1 MLAACT
7 PGECREHQGA
17 DLHES
22 LRPVGSEVL
31 RLPRSGRLLE
41 HWNASGLDAAAVA
54 ELARAQL
61 VDAGVC
67 LPVVWLADA
76 LVVPVVR
83 IDPAVVAWRA
93 HRGLGALLD
102 RTWWRDLGDHRFRG
116 APPSPVEVLAILA
129 VGELARCRTAL
140 GRLRPMART
149 IALVPE
155 GCEPDTVE
163 LARCDYFSIPVAAVG
178 HDGVQMLVAGDMAAI
193 TVSPRAE
200 FHARLRREQLFD
212 LALRSGAATAY
223 ALG

>member
-7 PGECREHQGA
+7 SGDCREQQGV
-17 DLHES
+17 DLREQLPS
-22 LRPVGSEVL
+22 VGPEVL
-31 RLPRSGRLLE
+31 RLPRSDRLLE
-41 HWNASGLDAAAVA
+41 RWNTRGLDVAAAA
-54 ELARAQL
+54 EFARVEL
-61 VDAGVC
+61 VDDGVC

-93 HRGLGALLD
+93 HRGLGAFLD
-102 RTWWRDLGDHRFRG
+102 RTWWRDLGDRRFRG
-116 APPSPVEVLAILA
+116 APPSPVEALAFLT
-129 VGELARCRTAL
+129 VGELSRCRTAL

-178 HDGVQMLVAGDMAAI
+178 HDEVRMLVAGDMTTI
-193 TVSPRAE
+193 TVSSRAE